1 MGAKASRERLSKEDL
16 EFLARNTHYEEDTI
30 SDWYRGFKQDCPD
43 GRLNPEAFMKIY
55 SKCFPMGKTSQFC
68 DHVFRTFDTDRNGF
82 IDFKEFLLAID
93 VTSSGTPE
101 EKLSWAFRMYDVDGN
116 GWIDLIEMTK
126 LVKSIYA
133 MMGPNKVQQEQQETA
148 EERAKEIFMRM
159 DKNADGRVTRDE
171 FIQTCLVDEKLIQL
185 LTPHSL

>member
-1 MGAKASRERLSKEDL
+1 
-16 EFLARNTHYEEDTI
+16 
-30 SDWYRGFKQDCPD
+30 
-43 GRLNPEAFMKIY
+43 
-55 SKCFPMGKTSQFC
+55 
-68 DHVFRTFDTDRNGF
+68 
-82 IDFKEFLLAID
+82 
-93 VTSSGTPE
+93 
-101 EKLSWAFRMYDVDGN
+101 MYDVDGN